1 LHKSKVQGSTGKYRE
16 VQGSTGKYREVQGS
30 TGKYR
35 EVQESTGKYREVQE
49 STGKYR
55 EKSQKK
61 KNRSL
66 IHVTKVFRDRKVLL
80 IRLLKHISIT
90 GVRIIYCKLKQ
101 SLSKS
106 NAAFQERFLR
116 PSR

>member
-1 LHKSKVQGSTGKYRE
+1 MQNTLSRLQRHLGQCGHFGE
-16 VQGSTGKYREVQGS
+16 IQGSTGKYREVQGS

-35 EVQESTGKYREVQE
+35 EVQESTGKYREVQ
-49 STGKYR
+49 